1 VTEGG
6 PAGGPAPRTAPATG
20 PRVVLVPGLG
30 LDERDWDRVR
40 AALPLPSSVVRL
52 PVLGT
57 RPRRGARY
65 DVAHLAAA
73 LSDALDLVAGSA
85 PVVLGGHSAGCPV
98 AIETARRDDRVV
110 GLLLVGPVTD
120 PRARGWARILVS
132 WGLTALR
139 ERLWEVPVLVPQY
152 LRIGVFRT
160 VLRGMDRIRWYDTA
174 AALDAVDLPV
184 TLVRGEH
191 DRIAPTAWLDRLA
204 AHGGR
209 RVVTVPGGAH
219 MVTITHPAQ
228 VADELSSLVARC
240 ARRAP

>member
-1 VTEGG
+1 MTEGG
-6 PAGGPAPRTAPATG
+6 PPGRAVDRAAPGTG
-20 PRVVLVPGLG
+20 AHVVLVPGLG

-40 AALPLPSSVVRL
+40 AALPVPSSVVRL

-57 RPRRGARY
+57 RPARGSRW
-65 DVAHLAAA
+65 DVERLAGE
-73 LSDALDLVAGSA
+73 LSQALDLVAGSG
-85 PVVLGGHSAGCPV
+85 PVVLGGHSASGPV
-98 AIETARRDDRVV
+98 VVESARRDRRVV

-120 PRARGWARILVS
+120 PRARGWGRILLS
-132 WGLTALR
+132 WALTALR

-152 LRIGVFRT
+152 LRIGLVRT
-160 VLRGMDRIRWYDTA
+160 LLRGMDRIRWYDTA
-174 AALDAVDLPV
+174 AALDTVDLPV

-191 DRIAPTAWLDRLA
+191 DHIAPAAWLDRLA

-209 RVVTVPGGAH
+209 RVVTVAGGAH

-228 VADELSSLVARC
+228 VAGELSSLVARC